1 MVWVILQVNTTRIIN
16 NQKEVVWIRI
26 WDGLPDIQ
34 TKSSCTSFSTNDYTN
49 YKTALND
56 ETSTTDTSIGLSY
69 KNGIIP
75 RLRDFLIDTEVGMAQ
90 FNLDFNQ
97 EISKKSGYSD
107 IITLI
112 EKLEKYKLHYNFA
125 SQCQAE
131 QTSLDLNEY
140 TSAKDIAE
148 ESKLRLDGIR
158 NSDTQVS
165 YYEGWFPLFR
175 PMSET
180 ALFGLFSVSIAILL
194 ASIVMYLRMQGI
206 ELQIL
211 MPASSLG
218 TMAIFDTLRQYSSYI
233 WFAIAGGFAI
243 GFAAYKMEW
252 V

>member
-1 MVWVILQVNTTRIIN
+1 MGEAKITLTQPGYGNFITYLYY
-16 NQKEVVWIRI
+16 
-26 WDGLPDIQ
+26 GLNPPD
-34 TKSSCTSFSTNDYTN
+34 SSKTSCNLFTQNDYNT
-49 YKTALND
+49 YKEYLSNSVFYIANVQVQPGHTFSGQTFPIGYIDRLQKFLTEISQNSIDSNQTISAVEYPGINTAL
-56 ETSTTDTSIGLSY
+56 E
-69 KNGIIP
+69 
-75 RLRDFLIDTEVGMAQ
+75 DFEAQ
-90 FNLDFNQ
+90 KLKFNL
-97 EISKKSGYSD
+97 
-107 IITLI
+107 
-112 EKLEKYKLHYNFA
+112 A
-125 SQCQAE
+125 AQCQAE
-131 QTSLDLNEY
+131 QATLDLKDYND
-140 TSAKDIAE
+140 AKDVAE

-211 MPASSLG
+211 MPASSIG
-218 TMAIFDTLRQYSSYI
+218 FMAIFDTLRQYSSYI
-233 WFAIAGGFAI
+233 WFAIAAGLAI

>member
-1 MVWVILQVNTTRIIN
+1 MPTVNLSLQPTTAGAAITVPLETTTQNLTKTSCSAFRGNSDYTTYKEYLTKTDGTGYIDRLSIFLNGSTNPMKIGLNNSTILANQSLDSNTGGYT
-16 NQKEVVWIRI
+16 
-26 WDGLPDIQ
+26 DIQ
-34 TKSSCTSFSTNDYTN
+34 TF
-49 YKTALND
+49 LNKI
-56 ETSTTDTSIGLSY
+56 ESQKPY
-69 KNGIIP
+69 
-75 RLRDFLIDTEVGMAQ
+75 
-90 FNLDFNQ
+90 FNLAV
-97 EISKKSGYSD
+97 ECS
-107 IITLI
+107 
-112 EKLEKYKLHYNFA
+112 
-125 SQCQAE
+125 AE
-131 QTSLDLNEY
+131 QSSFDMNSY
-140 TSAKDIAE
+140 DAAKQETE

-194 ASIVMYLRMQGI
+194 ASIVIYLRMQGI

-233 WFAIAGGFAI
+233 WFAIAAGLAI
-243 GFAAYKMEW
+243 GFAAYKMQW